1 MCIVWFS
8 FIHPTKCNTV
18 RFVAKN
24 INKGFKKPKMQR
36 MTKKEVNRL
45 CPFHDNGT
53 KTPFV

>member
-24 INKGFKKPKMQR
+24 INKGFKKKTENAENDQKRSKPIM
-36 MTKKEVNRL
+36 
-45 CPFHDNGT
+45 PFS
-53 KTPFV
+53 